1 MKSSSGEH
9 FLALDHLR
17 ALAAFM
23 VFSNHFIHDDK
34 GYPVAFAQVP
44 IPPLNLFHDGWS
56 GVALFMALSGYLF
69 AKLLD
74 GRRIDWAAFLWNR
87 FLRLAPL
94 LAIVIV
100 AAGVIKVASGTPATE
115 YLRSIALGLVAPTLP
130 NGGWSIAVEVH
141 FYLLLPLLLWMTRRW
156 TLALLYVLAGAILV
170 RAALYLEQGEVSWL
184 AYWTIVGRIDQFVLG
199 MLAFQMRHLARGRH
213 VLAVLLV
220 LALAICYWT
229 FNKTGWLYDLP
240 SPTPLWVVFPAL
252 EGLAY
257 AFAIAYYDN
266 SFKVSQG
273 RPSRFL
279 GLIGTYS
286 YSIYLLHFFF
296 VFHMSRFVD
305 HHLMWLSSPYR
316 AFAWSLVGFA
326 LMVPLGHLSFKYVEA
341 PFLRRRKRYVIK
353 AEAPPKATAS
363 GIEAGRADSATAP

>member
-1 MKSSSGEH
+1 
-9 FLALDHLR
+9 
-17 ALAAFM
+17 M